1 MCIIFFSL
9 IKVFIMDFNDFEKP
23 RLTEP
28 GIKYFLNETL
38 KQCHIYKINYNNIL
52 INIGLF
58 IGFLLILGAILFY
71 KYKGRQTQ
79 VEKERKDKE
88 KQQYILSKVKTF
100 QDAKRI
106 AHQELIS
113 GLPGWDSEYD
123 IINNKIKL

>member
-9 IKVFIMDFNDFEKP
+9 IKVFIMNFDEFEKP

-52 INIGLF
+52 INILLLV
-58 IGFLLILGAILFY
+58 GFLLILGAILFY
-71 KYKGRQTQ
+71 KYKGRLTQ
-79 VEKERKDKE
+79 VEKDRKTKE
-88 KQQYILSKVKTF
+88 KQQYILSKVKSF
-100 QDAKRI
+100 QEAKRT

-123 IINNKIKL
+123 VIHNKIKL

>member
-9 IKVFIMDFNDFEKP
+9 IKVFIMDFNEFEKP

-28 GIKYFLNETL
+28 GIIYFLNETL

-71 KYKGRQTQ
+71 KYKGRLTQ
-79 VEKERKDKE
+79 SEKERKNKE
-88 KQQYILSKVKTF
+88 KQEYILSKVKSF
-100 QDAKRI
+100 QEAKKI

>member
-1 MCIIFFSL
+1 
-9 IKVFIMDFNDFEKP
+9 MDFNEFEKP

-38 KQCHIYKINYNNIL
+38 KQCHVYKINYNNLL

-71 KYKGRQTQ
+71 KYKGRLTQ
-79 VEKERKDKE
+79 VEKDRKNRE
-88 KQQYILSKVKTF
+88 KQEYILSKVKSF
-100 QDAKRI
+100 QEAKRT

>member
-9 IKVFIMDFNDFEKP
+9 IKVFIMDFNEFEKP

-38 KQCHIYKINYNNIL
+38 KQCHIYKINYNNLL

-71 KYKGRQTQ
+71 KYKGRLTQ
-79 VEKERKDKE
+79 VEKDRKNRE
-88 KQQYILSKVKTF
+88 KQEYILSKVKSF
-100 QDAKRI
+100 QEAKRT

>member
-9 IKVFIMDFNDFEKP
+9 IKVFIMDFNEFEKP

-28 GIKYFLNETL
+28 GIKSFLNETL
-38 KQCHIYKINYNNIL
+38 KQCHVYKINYNNIL
-52 INIGLF
+52 INILLF
-58 IGFLLILGAILFY
+58 VGFMLILGAILFY
-71 KYKGRQTQ
+71 KYKGRITQ
-79 VEKERKDKE
+79 VEKERKTKE
-88 KQQYILSKVKTF
+88 KQQYILSKVKSF
-100 QDAKRI
+100 QEAKRT